1 MKTFKKIMLSG
12 LCGIV
17 FGIFTA
23 LTIGACLEVG
33 NVLGYS
39 ITKDASNEET
49 AKIDKNSDR
58 DEDDKDQED
67 IDGVVESSSMQTLN
81 TGSTNVTT
89 VVTDVTGVVDEVM
102 PSIVSITNE
111 YTYNNYY
118 YSSTAEAKGSG
129 IIIGSNDDELLIA
142 TNNHVVSD
150 NEELTVTFCDESE
163 AKAVVKGS
171 DANMDLAVIAVKL
184 QDIDDDTMDDIVIAK
199 IGDSEALKV
208 GEPVVA
214 IGNAL
219 GYGQSVT
226 TGVVSALNR
235 EMDMGGDGNKATYI
249 QTDAAINQGNSGGAL
264 LNMAGEV
271 IGINSNKIG
280 GNTVEGMGYAIPI
293 SSAKPIIEE
302 LMNRETRYQVD
313 EDERGCLGIMGSSIS
328 STEAEFYGIPQGAHV
343 EKVYDDS
350 AADKAGLS
358 KGDIITQFDGQSVS
372 SMEQLQNILS
382 YYEVGEK
389 VDMVIYHYTAKGY
402 KEQTVTITLGDR
414 SDLEG

>member
-1 MKTFKKIMLSG
+1 MKIFKKIMLSG

-17 FGIFTA
+17 FGLFTVGS
-23 LTIGACLEVG
+23 IGACILVADA
-33 NVLGYS
+33 LGYHIVGKGES
-39 ITKDASNEET
+39 AEPVKYVEEWREKDTT
-49 AKIDKNSDR
+49 ADSDDV
-58 DEDDKDQED
+58 DEPTQLLH
-67 IDGVVESSSMQTLN
+67 TN
-81 TGSTNVTT
+81 TGTVTT
-89 VVTDVTGVVDEVM
+89 VVTDVTNVVDDVM

-129 IIIGSNDDELLIA
+129 IIIGQNDDELLIA
-142 TNNHVVSD
+142 TNNHVISS

-163 AKAVVKGS
+163 ASAVVKGT
-171 DANMDLAVIAVKL
+171 DADMDIAVIAVKL
-184 QDIDDDTMDDIVIAK
+184 DDIDAKTMDSIAIAS
-199 IGDSEALKV
+199 IGDSDALRV

-235 EMDMGGDGNKATYI
+235 EMDMGGNGNKSTFI

-280 GNTVEGMGYAIPI
+280 GSTVEGMGYAIPI
-293 SSAKPIIEE
+293 SAAKPIIED
-302 LMNRETRYQVD
+302 LMNRETRYQVA
-313 EDERGCLGIMGSSIS
+313 EDDKGCIGIAGTTVSAEQS
-328 STEAEFYGIPQGAHV
+328 EFYGVPQGAHI

-350 AADKAGLS
+350 AADEAGLK
-358 KGDIITQFDGQSVS
+358 KGDIITKFDGQTIS
-372 SMEQLQNILS
+372 SMEQLQNVLK
-382 YYEVGEK
+382 YYEEGET
-389 VDMVIYHYTAKGY
+389 VDMVIYHYTSKGY
-402 KEQTVTITLGDR
+402 KEKTVTITLGSMD
-414 SDLEG
+414 DIN